1 MLPAFGS
8 QEQTFLG
15 HLAAKPAL
23 RDEWADRF
31 LTIPFGIAILSGSML
46 LSRTVRS
53 YASDN
58 PDESHDHDRLTTSSH
73 SQAERNGRHLRLFYM
88 VLRGVGT
95 AGLMCL
101 SIPRVLQA
109 GARIPTH
116 TPFEI
121 PTDSEFLIN
130 ASLTFANTYAF
141 LLACLAVRISVW
153 RHWLVRHHIAI
164 LLSESAVYSVRNIW
178 PLLTYTKQPMDLEIE
193 GPILW
198 LKIVLLALTSVV
210 VPVLIPGVYTP
221 ADPKHPAAEVN
232 QEQTAS
238 FFSFFT
244 YSYISPVIA
253 AAQKKSHLAASE
265 LPPLADYD
273 QASFLLARASPYL
286 SPAKV
291 RRGRYLGYN
300 LLFTFGRDY
309 FKTFLGM
316 TVYPLA
322 LLGSPLAVNRLLSA
336 LESNGE
342 NDTDV
347 RT

>member
-1 MLPAFGS
+1 MTALLK
-8 QEQTFLG
+8 LG
-15 HLAAKPAL
+15 D

-109 GARIPTH
+109 GARIPTP

-130 ASLTFANTYAF
+130 ASLTFANVSAIAQVPLSAKSSHYRTQTYAF

-178 PLLTYTKQPMDLEIE
+178 PLLTYTNQPMDLEIE

-221 ADPKHPAAEVN
+221 ADPKVCSAPTCRRRIPLMTDYVTSIP
-232 QEQTAS
+232 QL
-238 FFSFFT
+238 
-244 YSYISPVIA
+244 
-253 AAQKKSHLAASE
+253 KSTRNKQ
-265 LPPLADYD
+265 PL
-273 QASFLLARASPYL
+273 SFLS
-286 SPAKV
+286 
-291 RRGRYLGYN
+291 
-300 LLFTFGRDY
+300 LLTA
-309 FKTFLGM
+309 T
-316 TVYPLA
+316 
-322 LLGSPLAVNRLLSA
+322 SA
-336 LESNGE
+336 LSSQLRRRNPILPRQSSHRWRIMTKRVFYLPELLL
-342 NDTDV
+342 
-347 RT
+347 